1 MHYGETVAVAGIS
14 WRAEAGEVTT
24 VLGPNG
30 AGKTSTIEALEG
42 FRRPSSG
49 TVRVVGLDPVAQHA
63 AVVGKIG
70 VMLQAGGIYPSMRAD
85 EAVSLFCAFHRNQK
99 RPDDLL
105 ALVGLHD
112 RGKRTWKQLS
122 GGEQQRLKLA
132 VALAGT
138 PEVVFL
144 DEPTAGVDVEG
155 RLLIRDVI
163 RSLAGQGVAVV
174 LTTHELGEAERLAD
188 HAVILD
194 RGHLIAAGSLASLR
208 AETSRPEIRFAAASA
223 LDVAS
228 LAAHFD
234 ANAAETT
241 RGEYVL
247 AVPPTPD
254 NVARLT
260 AWLAARNE
268 PLSDL
273 RAGRHSLEDVFLR
286 LTGSGAVAA
295 PTREGNQ

>member
-1 MHYGETVAVAGIS
+1 MRYGDTVAVDGVS
-14 WRAEAGEVTT
+14 LRAAVGEVTA

-30 AGKTSTIEALEG
+30 AGKTSIIEALEG
-42 FRRPSSG
+42 FRRPTSG
-49 TVRVVGLDPVAQHA
+49 TVRVVGLDPVAQHND
-63 AVVGKIG
+63 VVGKIG
-70 VMLQAGGIYPSMRAD
+70 VMLQAGGIYPSIRAD
-85 EAVSLFCAFHRNQK
+85 EAVALFCAYHRNQK
-99 RPDDLL
+99 RPADLL
-105 ALVGLHD
+105 ALVGLQD
-112 RGKRTWKQLS
+112 RARRTWKQLS

-144 DEPTAGVDVEG
+144 DEPTAGVDAEG

-163 RSLAGQGVAVV
+163 ASLAGQGVAVV

-188 HAVILD
+188 HVVILD
-194 RGHLIAAGSLASLR
+194 RGRVMVAGSLATLR
-208 AETSRPEIRFAAASA
+208 AQTSRPEIRFAAAA
-223 LDVAS
+223 DLDVAD
-228 LAAHFD
+228 LAANFG
-234 ANAAETT
+234 AEATETT

-247 AVPPTPD
+247 GVLPTPD

-286 LTGSGAVAA
+286 LTGSGADAA
-295 PTREGNQ
+295 GRDGNQ